1 MIVKNMII
9 NCIGFIGGSILG
21 LQLIPQIYKAYKTKS
36 TNDIST
42 FFLLMNIV
50 GLTLMTTYGI
60 CNNDMPLYLP
70 TSISLMNSFILL
82 KSPLLTFTNYFVT
95 FLINLLRPLLWPF
108 GQIALVK

>member
-1 MIVKNMII
+1 MYIFVIMILKDVII
-9 NCIGFIGGSILG
+9 DCIGFIGGSILG

-70 TSISLMNSFILL
+70 TSISLINSLILL
-82 KSPLLTFTNYFVT
+82 L
-95 FLINLLRPLLWPF
+95 
-108 GQIALVK
+108 LVKHNNNNTYIVNDGSKIDYV

>member
-1 MIVKNMII
+1 MILKDVII
-9 NCIGFIGGSILG
+9 DCIGFIGGSILG

-50 GLTLMTTYGI
+50 GLTMMTTYGI

-70 TSISLMNSFILL
+70 TSISLINSFILL
-82 KSPLLTFTNYFVT
+82 LLIKVNKNNDESDKN
-95 FLINLLRPLLWPF
+95 INVI
-108 GQIALVK
+108 IAQ

>member
-82 KSPLLTFTNYFVT
+82 LLIKVNKNNDESDTNVNI
-95 FLINLLRPLLWPF
+95 IN
-108 GQIALVK
+108 V

>member
-1 MIVKNMII
+1 MILKDVII
-9 NCIGFIGGSILG
+9 DCIGFIGGSILG
-21 LQLIPQIYKAYKTKS
+21 IQLIPQIYKAYKTQS

-70 TSISLMNSFILL
+70 TSISLMNSLILL
-82 KSPLLTFTNYFVT
+82 LLIKHKKDSVT
-95 FLINLLRPLLWPF
+95 DNDNIEMK
-108 GQIALVK
+108 IVED

>member
-1 MIVKNMII
+1 MIFKHLLID
-9 NCIGFIGGSILG
+9 CIGFIGGTILG

-50 GLTLMTTYGI
+50 GLTLMTTYGV

-70 TSISLMNSFILL
+70 TSISLINSLILL
-82 KSPLLTFTNYFVT
+82 L
-95 FLINLLRPLLWPF
+95 
-108 GQIALVK
+108 LVKHNNNNTYNDGSKIDYVWNDNIKI

>member
-1 MIVKNMII
+1 MILKDVII
-9 NCIGFIGGSILG
+9 DCIGFIGGSILG

-50 GLTLMTTYGI
+50 GLTLMTTYGV

-70 TSISLMNSFILL
+70 TSISLINSFILL
-82 KSPLLTFTNYFVT
+82 LLIKVNKNNDESDKN
-95 FLINLLRPLLWPF
+95 INVI
-108 GQIALVK
+108 IAQ

>member
-1 MIVKNMII
+1 MILKDVII
-9 NCIGFIGGSILG
+9 DCIGFIGGSILG

-42 FFLLMNIV
+42 FFLVMNIV

-70 TSISLMNSFILL
+70 TSISLINSLILL
-82 KSPLLTFTNYFVT
+82 L
-95 FLINLLRPLLWPF
+95 
-108 GQIALVK
+108 LVKHNNNNTYNDGSKIDNVYIDDIKI

>member
-1 MIVKNMII
+1 MILKDVII
-9 NCIGFIGGSILG
+9 DCIGFIGGSILG

-50 GLTLMTTYGI
+50 GLTMMTTYGV

-70 TSISLMNSFILL
+70 TSISLVNSFILL
-82 KSPLLTFTNYFVT
+82 LLIKVNKNNDESDMNVKV
-95 FLINLLRPLLWPF
+95 I
-108 GQIALVK
+108 IAR